1 MHEIQLTNG
10 KHGHTLNATQIFSP
24 DGKWLV
30 FDTRNDDTHISRTE
44 SICKLNIATKEIVEL
59 YKTKNQSIYGP
70 GVGAAAWNPVNDSI
84 IFIHGLLNCNE
95 EKPYSFTRRF
105 GAIISGNH
113 EADEN
118 AEIGVPQS
126 SYNGT
131 AAERASSR
139 LRRTNDRNVLKVHED
154 HEDNENAE
162 IGVRQQCYHAEGR
175 SIQEPFTKGAL
186 RGGTHAHTW
195 STDGKWISFTYNDY
209 LMECLEKNPL
219 SERKDLRTIGV
230 MTMVENV
237 HEYHEAG
244 ENAGIGVRQQCPA
257 ENFRGSYFA
266 IITAEVTENPKFG
279 SDEIERAFDECWLGK
294 NGYIKE
300 DGSQQARAIAFQG
313 NVRSADGTLVTE
325 VFIADIPNDITQSL
339 AGKPL
344 EGTLD
349 TRPNMPAGFTQRR
362 ITFTTDRKYPGL
374 QGPRF
379 RLRSSADGSQI
390 YFLMK
395 DDNGIVQIYSVN
407 SAENT
412 ENIITNQPLKQITNF
427 KYSVQSQFNLSPDD
441 KYISVVSNNQI
452 YLVRTQDGSTTSVGE
467 RYSEREAPING
478 VNWSPD
484 GESLIY
490 NRYVFIKETAAQ
502 RAVSR
507 LKRTNDRSV
516 LKVHEDH
523 EDDENAENGVVQRS
537 LEDDYYI
544 QIFQRPIPSMR

>member
-30 FDTRNDDTHISRTE
+30 FDTRNDDTHISRTG
-44 SICKLNIATKEIVEL
+44 SICKLNIVTKEIIEL

-84 IFIHGLLNCNE
+84 IFIHGLLNCDE

-105 GAIISGNH
+105 GAIISGSH
-113 EADEN
+113 EAGEN
-118 AEIGVPQS
+118 AEIGVSQS
-126 SYNGT
+126 SYNDT
-131 AAERASSR
+131 VTKRASSR
-139 LRRTNDRNVLKVHED
+139 LKRTNDRNVLKVHED

-175 SIQEPFTKGAL
+175 NIQEPLTKGAL

-195 STDGKWISFTYNDY
+195 SADGKWISFTYNDY
-209 LMECLEKNPL
+209 LIECLEKTSS

-230 MTMVENV
+230 MTMIENI
-237 HEYHEAG
+237 HEDHEAG
-244 ENAGIGVRQQCPA
+244 ENAEIGVREQCPE
-257 ENFRGSYFA
+257 ENFRGTYFA
-266 IITAEVTENPKFG
+266 VVAAEVTENPKFG

-294 NGYIKE
+294 NGYTK
-300 DGSQQARAIAFQG
+300 DDSTVHNGSQQTRAIAFQG
-313 NVRSADGTLVTE
+313 NVRSLDGTLVTE

-339 AGKPL
+339 TDKPL
-344 EGTLD
+344 EGSLNS
-349 TRPNMPAGFTQRR
+349 RPNVPAGFTQRR

-379 RLRSSADGSQI
+379 RLRSSADGSHI

-412 ENIITNQPLKQITNF
+412 KNTITNQPVKQITNF

-441 KYISVVSNNQI
+441 KYISAVSNNQI
-452 YLVRTQDGSTTSVGE
+452 YLVNAQDGNTININGDDE
-467 RYSEREAPING
+467 NAEIEALQQCREAPING
-478 VNWSPD
+478 IHWSPD
-484 GESLIY
+484 GKSLIY
-490 NRYVFIKETAAQ
+490 NRYVF
-502 RAVSR
+502 V
-507 LKRTNDRSV
+507 
-516 LKVHEDH
+516 
-523 EDDENAENGVVQRS
+523 
-537 LEDDYYI
+537 EDDYYI
-544 QIFQRPIPSMR
+544 QIFQRLIPSA

>member
-1 MHEIQLTNG
+1 MHEIQLTKG

-30 FDTRNDDTHISRTE
+30 FDTRNDYTHISRTG

-59 YKTKNQSIYGP
+59 YKTKNQSIHGP

-84 IFIHGLLNCNE
+84 IFIHCLLNCDE

-113 EADEN
+113 EAREN
-118 AEIGVPQS
+118 AGIGVSQS
-126 SYNGT
+126 SYNDT
-131 AAERASSR
+131 VAERASSR
-139 LRRTNDRNVLKVHED
+139 LRRTNDRSGVISSDAEHARQVSYASKRKYKLDLSSLHED
-154 HEDNENAE
+154 HEAGENAE
-162 IGVRQQCYHAEGR
+162 IGVPQQCHHAEGR
-175 SIQEPFTKGAL
+175 SIQEPFSKGAL

-230 MTMVENV
+230 MTMVENI
-237 HEYHEAG
+237 HEDHEAG
-244 ENAGIGVRQQCPA
+244 ENA
-257 ENFRGSYFA
+257 ENFRGTYFA
-266 IITAEVTENPKFG
+266 VITAQVTENPKFG

-294 NGYIKE
+294 NGYTK
-300 DGSQQARAIAFQG
+300 DDSTVHNASQQIRAIAFQG

-339 AGKPL
+339 AGKSL
-344 EGTLD
+344 EGTLS
-349 TRPNMPAGFTQRR
+349 TRPNVPAGFTQRR
-362 ITFTTDRKYPGL
+362 ITFTTDRKHPGL

-379 RLRSSADGSQI
+379 RLRSSADGSLI

-395 DDNGIVQIYSVN
+395 DDNGIVQIYSVS

-412 ENIITNQPLKQITNF
+412 KNTITTQSLKQITDF

-452 YLVRTQDGSTTSVGE
+452 YLVRTQDGSTTSIGE

-478 VNWSPD
+478 VHWSPD
-484 GESLIY
+484 GKSLIY
-490 NRYVFIKETAAQ
+490 NRYVFIK
-502 RAVSR
+502 
-507 LKRTNDRSV
+507 
-516 LKVHEDH
+516 
-523 EDDENAENGVVQRS
+523 
-537 LEDDYYI
+537 DDYYI
-544 QIFQRPIPSMR
+544 QIFQRLIPSV

>member
-1 MHEIQLTNG
+1 MHEIQLTNE

-84 IFIHGLLNCNE
+84 IFIHGLLNCNK
-95 EKPYSFTRRF
+95 EKSYSFTRRF

-113 EADEN
+113 EAGEN
-118 AEIGVPQS
+118 AKIGVLQQCHHAEGRNIQEPLSKGALRGGTHAHTWSADGKWISFTYNDYLMECLEKTS
-126 SYNGT
+126 SS
-131 AAERASSR
+131 EKKD
-139 LRRTNDRNVLKVHED
+139 LRTIGVMTMVENIHKD
-154 HEDNENAE
+154 HEAGENAE

-175 SIQEPFTKGAL
+175 SIQEPFSKGAL

-195 STDGKWISFTYNDY
+195 SADGKWISFTYNDY
-209 LMECLEKNPL
+209 LMEYLEKNPV

-230 MTMVENV
+230 MTMIENI
-237 HEYHEAG
+237 HEDHEAG
-244 ENAGIGVRQQCPA
+244 ENA
-257 ENFRGSYFA
+257 ENFRGTYFA
-266 IITAEVTENPKFG
+266 VITAQVTENPKFR

-294 NGYIKE
+294 NGYTKE
-300 DGSQQARAIAFQG
+300 DGSQQIRAIAFQG

-344 EGTLD
+344 EGNLS
-349 TRPNMPAGFTQRR
+349 TRPNVPAGFTQRR
-362 ITFTTDRKYPGL
+362 ITFTTDRKHPGL

-379 RLRSSADGSQI
+379 RLRSSADGSLI

-395 DDNGIVQIYSVN
+395 DDNGIVQIYSVS

-412 ENIITNQPLKQITNF
+412 KNTITTQSLKQITDF

-452 YLVRTQDGSTTSVGE
+452 YLVKVQDGSTTSIGE

-478 VNWSPD
+478 VHWSP
-484 GESLIY
+484 GGKSLIY
-490 NRYVFIKETAAQ
+490 NRYVFIK
-502 RAVSR
+502 
-507 LKRTNDRSV
+507 
-516 LKVHEDH
+516 
-523 EDDENAENGVVQRS
+523 
-537 LEDDYYI
+537 DDYYI
-544 QIFQRPIPSMR
+544 QIFQRLIPSV

>member
-30 FDTRNDDTHISRTE
+30 FDTRNDDTHISRTG
-44 SICKLNIATKEIVEL
+44 SICKLNIVTKEIVEL

-84 IFIHGLLNCNE
+84 IFIHGLLNCDK

-113 EADEN
+113 EAGEK
-118 AEIGVPQS
+118 AEIGVPQ
-126 SYNGT
+126 
-131 AAERASSR
+131 
-139 LRRTNDRNVLKVHED
+139 
-154 HEDNENAE
+154 
-162 IGVRQQCYHAEGR
+162 QCHHAEGR
-175 SIQEPFTKGAL
+175 NIQEPLSKGAL

-195 STDGKWISFTYNDY
+195 SADGKWISFTYNNY
-209 LMECLEKNPL
+209 LMECLEKTSS

-230 MTMVENV
+230 MTMVENI
-237 HEYHEAG
+237 HEDHEAG
-244 ENAGIGVRQQCPA
+244 KNA
-257 ENFRGSYFA
+257 ESFRGTYFA
-266 IITAEVTENPKFG
+266 VITAEVTENPKFG

-300 DGSQQARAIAFQG
+300 DGSQQTRAIAFQG
-313 NVRSADGTLVTE
+313 NIRSLDGTLVTE
-325 VFIADIPNDITQSL
+325 VFIADIPNDITQSF
-339 AGKPL
+339 ADKPL
-344 EGTLD
+344 EGSLNS
-349 TRPNMPAGFTQRR
+349 RPNVPAGFTQRR

-395 DDNGIVQIYSVN
+395 DDNGIVQIYSVS
-407 SAENT
+407 SAKNT
-412 ENIITNQPLKQITNF
+412 KNVIINQPLKQITNF

-478 VNWSPD
+478 IHWSPD
-484 GESLIY
+484 GKSLIY
-490 NRYVFIKETAAQ
+490 NRYVFI
-502 RAVSR
+502 
-507 LKRTNDRSV
+507 
-516 LKVHEDH
+516 
-523 EDDENAENGVVQRS
+523 
-537 LEDDYYI
+537 EDDYYI
-544 QIFQRPIPSMR
+544 QIFTRLINDKTTESLD

>member
-30 FDTRNDDTHISRTE
+30 FDTRNDDTHISRTG

-59 YKTKNQSIYGP
+59 YKTKNQSIHGP

-84 IFIHGLLNCNE
+84 IFIHGLLNCGK

-113 EADEN
+113 EAGKN
-118 AEIGVPQS
+118 AEIRVLQS
-126 SYNGT
+126 SQNGT
-131 AAERASSR
+131 
-139 LRRTNDRNVLKVHED
+139 V
-154 HEDNENAE
+154 
-162 IGVRQQCYHAEGR
+162 AEGR

-195 STDGKWISFTYNDY
+195 SADGKWISFTYNDY
-209 LMECLEKNPL
+209 LMECLEKTSS

-230 MTMVENV
+230 MTMVESIY
-237 HEYHEAG
+237 EDHEAG
-244 ENAGIGVRQQCPA
+244 ENA
-257 ENFRGSYFA
+257 ENFRGTYFA
-266 IITAEVTENPKFG
+266 VVAAEVTEKPKFG

-300 DGSQQARAIAFQG
+300 DGSQQTRAIAFQG
-313 NVRSADGTLVTE
+313 NVRSKDGALVTE

-349 TRPNMPAGFTQRR
+349 ARPNVPAGFTQRR
-362 ITFTTDRKYPGL
+362 ITFTTERKHPGL

-379 RLRSSADGSQI
+379 RLRSSADGSLI

-395 DDNGIVQIYSVN
+395 DDNGIVQIYSVS

-412 ENIITNQPLKQITNF
+412 KNIITNQPLKQITNF

-452 YLVRTQDGSTTSVGE
+452 YLVSTQNETTAQRAASWSQDGSTTSVGE
-467 RYSEREAPING
+467 RYSEKEAPING
-478 VNWSPD
+478 VHWSPD
-484 GESLIY
+484 GKSLIY
-490 NRYVFIKETAAQ
+490 NRYVFI
-502 RAVSR
+502 
-507 LKRTNDRSV
+507 
-516 LKVHEDH
+516 
-523 EDDENAENGVVQRS
+523 
-537 LEDDYYI
+537 EDDYYI
-544 QIFQRPIPSMR
+544 QIFKRRNKAGDEITDQSPR

>member
-30 FDTRNDDTHISRTE
+30 FDTRNDDTHISRTG

-84 IFIHGLLNCNE
+84 IFIHGLLNCDK

-105 GAIISGNH
+105 GAIISGNP
-113 EADEN
+113 EA
-118 AEIGVPQS
+118 G
-126 SYNGT
+126 
-131 AAERASSR
+131 
-139 LRRTNDRNVLKVHED
+139 
-154 HEDNENAE
+154 ENAE

-175 SIQEPFTKGAL
+175 SIQEPFSKGAL

-230 MTMVENV
+230 MTMIENI
-237 HEYHEAG
+237 HEDHEAG
-244 ENAGIGVRQQCPA
+244 ENAEIGVRSINLKGTVAERASSRLRRTIDRSVLKVQEDHEDDENAEIGVRQQCPA
-257 ENFRGSYFA
+257 ENFRGTYFA
-266 IITAEVTENPKFG
+266 VITAQVTENPKFG

-294 NGYIKE
+294 NGYTK
-300 DGSQQARAIAFQG
+300 DDSTVHNASQQIRAIAFQG
-313 NVRSADGTLVTE
+313 NLRSADGTLVTE

-344 EGTLD
+344 EGTLS
-349 TRPNMPAGFTQRR
+349 TRPNVPAGFTQRR
-362 ITFTTDRKYPGL
+362 VTFTTERKHPGL

-379 RLRSSADGSQI
+379 RLRSSADGSLI

-395 DDNGIVQIYSVN
+395 DDNGIAQIYSVS

-412 ENIITNQPLKQITNF
+412 KNTITNQSLKQITDF

-452 YLVRTQDGSTTSVGE
+452 YLVRMQDGSTTSIGK

-478 VNWSPD
+478 VHWSPD
-484 GESLIY
+484 GKSLIY
-490 NRYVFIKETAAQ
+490 NRYVFIK
-502 RAVSR
+502 
-507 LKRTNDRSV
+507 
-516 LKVHEDH
+516 
-523 EDDENAENGVVQRS
+523 
-537 LEDDYYI
+537 DDYYI
-544 QIFQRPIPSMR
+544 QIFQRLIPSV

>member
-30 FDTRNDDTHISRTE
+30 FDTRNDDTHISRTG

-84 IFIHGLLNCNE
+84 IFIHGLLNCDE

-113 EADEN
+113 EAREN
-118 AEIGVPQS
+118 AKIGVPQS
-126 SYNGT
+126 SHNGT
-131 AAERASSR
+131 AAEG
-139 LRRTNDRNVLKVHED
+139 RN
-154 HEDNENAE
+154 
-162 IGVRQQCYHAEGR
+162 
-175 SIQEPFTKGAL
+175 IQEPLTKGAL

-195 STDGKWISFTYNDY
+195 SADGKWISFTYNDY
-209 LMECLEKNPL
+209 LMEYLEKKTL

-230 MTMVENV
+230 MTMIENI
-237 HEYHEAG
+237 HEDHKAG
-244 ENAGIGVRQQCPA
+244 ENA
-257 ENFRGSYFA
+257 ENFRGTYFA
-266 IITAEVTENPKFG
+266 VITAQVTENPKFG

-294 NGYIKE
+294 NGYTKDDSTIHNA
-300 DGSQQARAIAFQG
+300 SQQTRAIAFQG
-313 NVRSADGTLVTE
+313 NIRSLDGTLVTE

-344 EGTLD
+344 EGTLS
-349 TRPNMPAGFTQRR
+349 TRPNVPGGFTQRR
-362 ITFTTDRKYPGL
+362 ITFTTDRKHPGL

-379 RLRSSADGSQI
+379 RLRSSADGSLI

-395 DDNGIVQIYSVN
+395 DDNGIVQIYSVS

-412 ENIITNQPLKQITNF
+412 KNTITTQSLKQITDF

-452 YLVRTQDGSTTSVGE
+452 YLVKVQDGSTTSIGE

-478 VNWSPD
+478 VHWSP
-484 GESLIY
+484 GGKSLIY
-490 NRYVFIKETAAQ
+490 NRYVFIK
-502 RAVSR
+502 
-507 LKRTNDRSV
+507 
-516 LKVHEDH
+516 
-523 EDDENAENGVVQRS
+523 
-537 LEDDYYI
+537 DDYYI
-544 QIFQRPIPSMR
+544 QIFQRLIPSV

>member
-30 FDTRNDDTHISRTE
+30 FDTRNDDTHISRTG

-59 YKTKNQSIYGP
+59 YKTKNQSIHGP

-84 IFIHGLLNCNE
+84 IFIHGLLNCNK

-113 EADEN
+113 EAGEN
-118 AEIGVPQS
+118 AEIGVLQS
-126 SYNGT
+126 SHNGT
-131 AAERASSR
+131 
-139 LRRTNDRNVLKVHED
+139 V
-154 HEDNENAE
+154 
-162 IGVRQQCYHAEGR
+162 AEGR
-175 SIQEPFTKGAL
+175 NIQEPLSKGAL

-195 STDGKWISFTYNDY
+195 SSDGKWISFTYNDY
-209 LMECLEKNPL
+209 LMECLEKTSS

-230 MTMVENV
+230 MTMVESIY
-237 HEYHEAG
+237 EDHEAG
-244 ENAGIGVRQQCPA
+244 ENAESIYEDHEAGENA
-257 ENFRGSYFA
+257 ENFRGTYFA
-266 IITAEVTENPKFG
+266 VVAAEVTEKPKFG

-300 DGSQQARAIAFQG
+300 DGSQQTRAIAFQG
-313 NVRSADGTLVTE
+313 NVRSKDGALVTE

-344 EGTLD
+344 EATLD
-349 TRPNMPAGFTQRR
+349 TRPNVPAGFTQRR
-362 ITFTTDRKYPGL
+362 VTFTTERKHPGL

-395 DDNGIVQIYSVN
+395 DDNDIVQIYSV
-407 SAENT
+407 SSIKNT

-441 KYISVVSNNQI
+441 KYISVVSNKQI

-467 RYSEREAPING
+467 RYSEREVPING
-478 VNWSPD
+478 VHWSPD
-484 GESLIY
+484 GKSLIY
-490 NRYVFIKETAAQ
+490 NRYVFI
-502 RAVSR
+502 
-507 LKRTNDRSV
+507 
-516 LKVHEDH
+516 
-523 EDDENAENGVVQRS
+523 
-537 LEDDYYI
+537 EDDYYI
-544 QIFQRPIPSMR
+544 QIFKRRNKAGDEITDQSPR

>member
-1 MHEIQLTNG
+1 MHEIQLTNE

-30 FDTRNDDTHISRTE
+30 FDTRNDDTHISRTG
-44 SICKLNIATKEIVEL
+44 SICKLNIASKEIVEL

-70 GVGAAAWNPVNDSI
+70 GVGAAAWNPVNDQI
-84 IFIHGLLNCNE
+84 IFIHGLLNCDK

-113 EADEN
+113 EAGEN

-126 SYNGT
+126 SHNGT
-131 AAERASSR
+131 AAEG
-139 LRRTNDRNVLKVHED
+139 RN
-154 HEDNENAE
+154 
-162 IGVRQQCYHAEGR
+162 
-175 SIQEPFTKGAL
+175 IQEPFSKGAL

-195 STDGKWISFTYNDY
+195 SADGKWISFTYNDY
-209 LMECLEKNPL
+209 LMEYLEKKPL

-230 MTMVENV
+230 MTMVENI
-237 HEYHEAG
+237 HEAG
-244 ENAGIGVRQQCPA
+244 ENAEIGVQQQCPE
-257 ENFRGSYFA
+257 ENFKGTYFA
-266 IITAEVTENPKFG
+266 AIAAEVTENPKFG

-300 DGSQQARAIAFQG
+300 DASRQARAIAFQG
-313 NVRSADGTLVTE
+313 NIRSPDGTLVTE

-339 AGKPL
+339 TDKPL
-344 EGTLD
+344 EGALNG
-349 TRPNMPAGFTQRR
+349 RPNVPAGLVQRR
-362 ITFTTDRKYPGL
+362 VTFTTERKHPGL

-379 RLRSSADGSQI
+379 RLRSSADGSLI

-395 DDNGIVQIYSVN
+395 DDNGIVQIYSVS

-412 ENIITNQPLKQITNF
+412 KNTITTQSLKQITNF

-452 YLVRTQDGSTTSVGE
+452 YLVRSQDGSTTSISE

-478 VNWSPD
+478 IHWSPD
-484 GESLIY
+484 GKSLIY
-490 NRYVFIKETAAQ
+490 NRYVF
-502 RAVSR
+502 V
-507 LKRTNDRSV
+507 
-516 LKVHEDH
+516 
-523 EDDENAENGVVQRS
+523 
-537 LEDDYYI
+537 EDDYYI
-544 QIFQRPIPSMR
+544 QIFQRLIPSA

>member
-30 FDTRNDDTHISRTE
+30 FDTRNDDTHISRAG

-84 IFIHGLLNCNE
+84 IFIHGLLNCDK

-113 EADEN
+113 EAGEN

-126 SYNGT
+126 SYNDT
-131 AAERASSR
+131 VAERASSR
-139 LRRTNDRNVLKVHED
+139 LRRTNDRSVLKVHED
-154 HEDNENAE
+154 HEDDENAE

-195 STDGKWISFTYNDY
+195 SSDGKWISFTYNDY
-209 LMECLEKNPL
+209 LMECLEKTSS

-230 MTMVENV
+230 MTMVESIY
-237 HEYHEAG
+237 EDHEAG
-244 ENAGIGVRQQCPA
+244 ENA
-257 ENFRGSYFA
+257 ENFRGTYFA
-266 IITAEVTENPKFG
+266 VVAAEVTEKPKFG

-300 DGSQQARAIAFQG
+300 DGSQQTRAIAFQG
-313 NVRSADGTLVTE
+313 NVRSKDGALVTE

-349 TRPNMPAGFTQRR
+349 ARPNVPAGFTQRR
-362 ITFTTDRKYPGL
+362 ITFTTERKHPGL

-379 RLRSSADGSQI
+379 RLRSSADGSLI

-395 DDNGIVQIYSVN
+395 DDNGIVQIYSVS

-412 ENIITNQPLKQITNF
+412 KNIITNQPLKQITNF

-452 YLVRTQDGSTTSVGE
+452 YLVSTQNETTAQRAASWSQDGSTTSVGE
-467 RYSEREAPING
+467 RYSEKEAPING
-478 VNWSPD
+478 VHWSPD
-484 GESLIY
+484 GKSLIY
-490 NRYVFIKETAAQ
+490 NRYVFI
-502 RAVSR
+502 
-507 LKRTNDRSV
+507 
-516 LKVHEDH
+516 
-523 EDDENAENGVVQRS
+523 EN
-537 LEDDYYI
+537 DYYI
-544 QIFQRPIPSMR
+544 QIFKRLINDKTTESLD

>member
-30 FDTRNDDTHISRTE
+30 FDTRNDDTHISRTG

-70 GVGAAAWNPVNDSI
+70 GVGAAAWNPVNNSI

-105 GAIISGNH
+105 GAIISENH
-113 EADEN
+113 EA
-118 AEIGVPQS
+118 G
-126 SYNGT
+126 
-131 AAERASSR
+131 
-139 LRRTNDRNVLKVHED
+139 
-154 HEDNENAE
+154 ENAE

-175 SIQEPFTKGAL
+175 NIQEPLSKGAL

-195 STDGKWISFTYNDY
+195 SADGKWISFTYNDY
-209 LMECLEKNPL
+209 LMECLEKTSSN
-219 SERKDLRTIGV
+219 ERKDLRTIGV
-230 MTMVENV
+230 MTIIENI
-237 HEYHEAG
+237 HEAG
-244 ENAGIGVRQQCPA
+244 ENAEIGVRQQCPA
-257 ENFRGSYFA
+257 ENFRGIYFA
-266 IITAEVTENPKFG
+266 VVTAEVTENPKFG

-300 DGSQQARAIAFQG
+300 DGSQQTRAIAFQG
-313 NVRSADGTLVTE
+313 NVRSKNGTLVTE
-325 VFIADIPNDITQSL
+325 VFIADIPNNITKSL
-339 AGKPL
+339 ADKPL
-344 EGTLD
+344 EGTLND
-349 TRPNMPAGFTQRR
+349 RPNVPAGLVQRR
-362 ITFTTDRKYPGL
+362 VTFTTERKHPGL

-395 DDNGIVQIYSVN
+395 DDNDIVQIYSV
-407 SAENT
+407 SSIKNT

-452 YLVRTQDGSTTSVGE
+452 YLVRTQDSSTTSVGE
-467 RYSEREAPING
+467 RYNEREAPING
-478 VNWSPD
+478 LHWSPD
-484 GESLIY
+484 GKSLIY
-490 NRYVFIKETAAQ
+490 NRYI
-502 RAVSR
+502 
-507 LKRTNDRSV
+507 LI
-516 LKVHEDH
+516 
-523 EDDENAENGVVQRS
+523 EN
-537 LEDDYYI
+537 DYYI
-544 QIFQRPIPSMR
+544 QIFKRLINDKTTESLD

>member
-30 FDTRNDDTHISRTE
+30 FDTRNDDTHISRTG
-44 SICKLNIATKEIVEL
+44 SICKLNIASKEIVEL

-70 GVGAAAWNPVNDSI
+70 GVGAAAWNPVNDQI
-84 IFIHGLLNCNE
+84 IFIHGLLNCDK

-113 EADEN
+113 EAGEN

-126 SYNGT
+126 SHNGT
-131 AAERASSR
+131 AAEG
-139 LRRTNDRNVLKVHED
+139 RN
-154 HEDNENAE
+154 
-162 IGVRQQCYHAEGR
+162 
-175 SIQEPFTKGAL
+175 IQEPFSKGAL

-195 STDGKWISFTYNDY
+195 SADGKWISFTYNDY
-209 LMECLEKNPL
+209 LMEYLEKKTL

-230 MTMVENV
+230 MTMVENI
-237 HEYHEAG
+237 HEDHEAG
-244 ENAGIGVRQQCPA
+244 ENA
-257 ENFRGSYFA
+257 ESFRGTYFA
-266 IITAEVTENPKFG
+266 VITAQVTENPKFG

-294 NGYIKE
+294 NGYTK
-300 DGSQQARAIAFQG
+300 DDSTVHNASQQTRAIAFQG
-313 NVRSADGTLVTE
+313 NIRSLDETLVTE

-344 EGTLD
+344 EGTLS
-349 TRPNMPAGFTQRR
+349 TRPNVPAGFTQRR
-362 ITFTTDRKYPGL
+362 ITFTTDRKHPGL

-379 RLRSSADGSQI
+379 RLRSSADGSLI

-395 DDNGIVQIYSVN
+395 DDNGIVQIYSVS

-412 ENIITNQPLKQITNF
+412 KNTITTQSLKQITDF

-452 YLVRTQDGSTTSVGE
+452 YLVKVQDGSTTSIGV

-478 VNWSPD
+478 IHWSPD
-484 GESLIY
+484 GKSLIY
-490 NRYVFIKETAAQ
+490 NRYVF
-502 RAVSR
+502 V
-507 LKRTNDRSV
+507 
-516 LKVHEDH
+516 
-523 EDDENAENGVVQRS
+523 
-537 LEDDYYI
+537 EDDYYI
-544 QIFQRPIPSMR
+544 QIFQRLIPSA

>member
-1 MHEIQLTNG
+1 MHEIQLTKG

-30 FDTRNDDTHISRTE
+30 FDTRNDDTHISRTG

-59 YKTKNQSIYGP
+59 YKTKNQSIHGP

-84 IFIHGLLNCNE
+84 IFIHGLLNCDK

-105 GAIISGNH
+105 GAIISGSH
-113 EADEN
+113 EAGEN
-118 AEIGVPQS
+118 A
-126 SYNGT
+126 
-131 AAERASSR
+131 
-139 LRRTNDRNVLKVHED
+139 K
-154 HEDNENAE
+154 

-230 MTMVENV
+230 MTMIENIL
-237 HEYHEAG
+237 EDHEAD
-244 ENAGIGVRQQCPA
+244 ENA
-257 ENFRGSYFA
+257 ENFRGTYFA
-266 IITAEVTENPKFG
+266 VITAQVTENPKFG

-294 NGYIKE
+294 NGYTK
-300 DGSQQARAIAFQG
+300 DDSTVHNASQQIRAIAFQG

-349 TRPNMPAGFTQRR
+349 TRPNMPAGLVQRR
-362 ITFTTDRKYPGL
+362 ITFTTERKHPGL

-379 RLRSSADGSQI
+379 RLRSSADGSLI

-395 DDNGIVQIYSVN
+395 DDNGIAQIYSVS

-412 ENIITNQPLKQITNF
+412 KNTITNQSLKQITDF

-452 YLVRTQDGSTTSVGE
+452 YLVRTQDGSTTSIGE

-478 VNWSPD
+478 VHWSPD
-484 GESLIY
+484 GKSLIY
-490 NRYVFIKETAAQ
+490 NRYVFIK
-502 RAVSR
+502 
-507 LKRTNDRSV
+507 
-516 LKVHEDH
+516 
-523 EDDENAENGVVQRS
+523 
-537 LEDDYYI
+537 DDYYI
-544 QIFQRPIPSMR
+544 QIFQRLIPSV

>member
-30 FDTRNDDTHISRTE
+30 FDTRHDDTHISRTGN
-44 SICKLNIATKEIVEL
+44 ICKLNIATKEIIEL

-113 EADEN
+113 EA
-118 AEIGVPQS
+118 G
-126 SYNGT
+126 
-131 AAERASSR
+131 
-139 LRRTNDRNVLKVHED
+139 
-154 HEDNENAE
+154 ENAE
-162 IGVRQQCYHAEGR
+162 IGVRQSSHNGTVAEGR
-175 SIQEPFTKGAL
+175 SIQEPLTKGAL

-195 STDGKWISFTYNDY
+195 SADGKWISFTYNDY
-209 LMECLEKNPL
+209 LMECLEKT
-219 SERKDLRTIGV
+219 SSSKRKDLRTIGV
-230 MTMVENV
+230 MTMVENI
-237 HEYHEAG
+237 HEDHEAG
-244 ENAGIGVRQQCPA
+244 ENAEIGVRQQCPA
-257 ENFRGSYFA
+257 ENFRGTYFA
-266 IITAEVTENPKFG
+266 VITAKVTENPKFG

-300 DGSQQARAIAFQG
+300 DGSQQTRAIAFQG
-313 NVRSADGTLVTE
+313 NVRSNDGVLVTE

-339 AGKPL
+339 TDKPL
-344 EGTLD
+344 EGTLND
-349 TRPNMPAGFTQRR
+349 RPNVPAGLVQRR
-362 ITFTTDRKYPGL
+362 VTFTTERKHPGL

-395 DDNGIVQIYSVN
+395 DDNDIVQIYSV
-407 SAENT
+407 SSIKNT
-412 ENIITNQPLKQITNF
+412 ENTITNQPLKQITNF

-452 YLVRTQDGSTTSVGE
+452 YLVNAQDGSTTSVGE

-478 VNWSPD
+478 VHWSPD
-484 GESLIY
+484 GKSLIY
-490 NRYVFIKETAAQ
+490 NRYVFI
-502 RAVSR
+502 
-507 LKRTNDRSV
+507 
-516 LKVHEDH
+516 
-523 EDDENAENGVVQRS
+523 
-537 LEDDYYI
+537 EDDYYI
-544 QIFQRPIPSMR
+544 QIFKR

>member
-1 MHEIQLTNG
+1 MHEIQLTKG

-30 FDTRNDDTHISRTE
+30 FDTRNDDTHISRTG

-84 IFIHGLLNCNE
+84 IFIHGLLNCDK

-113 EADEN
+113 EA
-118 AEIGVPQS
+118 G
-126 SYNGT
+126 
-131 AAERASSR
+131 
-139 LRRTNDRNVLKVHED
+139 
-154 HEDNENAE
+154 ENAE

-195 STDGKWISFTYNDY
+195 SADGKSISFTYNDY
-209 LMECLEKNPL
+209 LMECLEKNSI

-230 MTMVENV
+230 MTMIENI
-237 HEYHEAG
+237 HEDHEAG
-244 ENAGIGVRQQCPA
+244 ENA
-257 ENFRGSYFA
+257 ENFKGTYFA
-266 IITAEVTENPKFG
+266 VITAQVTENPKFG

-294 NGYIKE
+294 NGYTK
-300 DGSQQARAIAFQG
+300 DDSTVHNASQQIRAIAFQG

-325 VFIADIPNDITQSL
+325 VFIADIPNDITQSI
-339 AGKPL
+339 AGKSL
-344 EGTLD
+344 EGTLS
-349 TRPNMPAGFTQRR
+349 TRPNVPAGFTQRR
-362 ITFTTDRKYPGL
+362 VTFTTDRKHPGL

-379 RLRSSADGSQI
+379 RLRSSADGSLI

-395 DDNGIVQIYSVN
+395 DDNGIVQIYSVS

-412 ENIITNQPLKQITNF
+412 KNTIVKQPLKQITNF
-427 KYSVQSQFNLSPDD
+427 KYSIQSQFNLSPDD

-452 YLVRTQDGSTTSVGE
+452 YLVSTQDETTAQRAASWSQDGSMTSIGE
-467 RYSEREAPING
+467 KYNEREAPING
-478 VNWSPD
+478 IHWSPD
-484 GESLIY
+484 GKSLIY
-490 NRYVFIKETAAQ
+490 NRYVFI
-502 RAVSR
+502 
-507 LKRTNDRSV
+507 
-516 LKVHEDH
+516 
-523 EDDENAENGVVQRS
+523 
-537 LEDDYYI
+537 EDDYYI
-544 QIFQRPIPSMR
+544 QIFQRLIPSV

>member
-30 FDTRNDDTHISRTE
+30 FDTRNDDTHISRTG

-59 YKTKNQSIYGP
+59 YKTKNQSIHGP

-113 EADEN
+113 EAGEN

-126 SYNGT
+126 SHNGT
-131 AAERASSR
+131 AAEG
-139 LRRTNDRNVLKVHED
+139 RN
-154 HEDNENAE
+154 
-162 IGVRQQCYHAEGR
+162 
-175 SIQEPFTKGAL
+175 IQEPLTKGAL

-195 STDGKWISFTYNDY
+195 SADGKWISFTYNDY
-209 LMECLEKNPL
+209 LIECLEKTSS

-230 MTMVENV
+230 MTMVENI
-237 HEYHEAG
+237 HEDHEAG
-244 ENAGIGVRQQCPA
+244 ENAEIEVRQQCPA

-266 IITAEVTENPKFG
+266 VITAEVTENPKFG

-313 NVRSADGTLVTE
+313 NVRSPDGTLVTE
-325 VFIADIPNDITQSL
+325 VFIADIPNDITQSF
-339 AGKPL
+339 ADKPL
-344 EGTLD
+344 EGTLN
-349 TRPNMPAGFTQRR
+349 TRPNVPAGFTQRR
-362 ITFTTDRKYPGL
+362 VTFTTERKHPGL

-395 DDNGIVQIYSVN
+395 DDNDIVQIYSVN

-441 KYISVVSNNQI
+441 KYISVVSNKQI

-478 VNWSPD
+478 IHWSPD